1 MMDEIIDQVVTG
13 GSIPATLV
21 NDEETKRLG
30 AATTVAQQC
39 GEICFKMEMH
49 QELEWKP
56 QLTAALLQAKHFVN
70 LRIWDHTHLATPR
83 VTPQKTPSRH
93 TR

>member
-1 MMDEIIDQVVTG
+1 MMDEIIDQVVTC

-39 GEICFKMEMH
+39 GEIGFKMEIH
-49 QELEWKP
+49 QELGSP
-56 QLTAALLQAKHFVN
+56 SGPAFCQSADLGPHP
-70 LRIWDHTHLATPR
+70 PR
-83 VTPQKTPSRH
+83 NTQGVAPQKTPLRH